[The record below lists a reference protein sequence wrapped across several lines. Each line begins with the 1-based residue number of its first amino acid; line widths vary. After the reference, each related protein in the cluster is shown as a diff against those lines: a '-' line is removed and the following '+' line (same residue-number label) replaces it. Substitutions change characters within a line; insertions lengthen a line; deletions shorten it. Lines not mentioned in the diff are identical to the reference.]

1 MPSKTLS
8 VFLSCLLSKR
18 YPHPSSDIMVV
29 LAGLDNID
37 QVFTEFVSALDSLI
51 RNGKDCEEPLR
62 KL

>member
-1 MPSKTLS
+1 
-8 VFLSCLLSKR
+8 
-18 YPHPSSDIMVV
+18 MVV